1 MSFIV
6 WNFKHTIFLHFSM
19 FQRQENNLATW
30 FQGMQKNL
38 CILGGLCFDILKA
51 YSYITLICSQ
61 CLQRQKLL
69 DAVTPGDHL
78 NVDIQ
83 MKEILLSGCVCVID
97 IIALFFVW
105 NIYFSIW
112 CMDHMLFG
120 VSLKFTRGVSTGTLL
135 VSCSSTT
142 SADNANLSTARS
154 PHLHSLKT
162 EAGFMSILI
171 SHLFQNLSRL
181 LPVAS

>member
-30 FQGMQKNL
+30 FQGMQKIL

-83 MKEILLSGCVCVID
+83 MEEGNLLSGCVCVIN

-135 VSCSSTT
+135 V
-142 SADNANLSTARS
+142 
-154 PHLHSLKT
+154 
-162 EAGFMSILI
+162 
-171 SHLFQNLSRL
+171 
-181 LPVAS
+181 

>member
-1 MSFIV
+1 MVPLFQKLELLETRCHCPQSFIV

-30 FQGMQKNL
+30 FQGMQKIL

-83 MKEILLSGCVCVID
+83 MEEGNFTLWMCLCNQYNNSIICVKHIFLSLGYGSCV
-97 IIALFFVW
+97 
-105 NIYFSIW
+105 IW
-112 CMDHMLFG
+112 CMFEIYPW
-120 VSLKFTRGVSTGTLL
+120 R
-135 VSCSSTT
+135 
-142 SADNANLSTARS
+142 
-154 PHLHSLKT
+154 
-162 EAGFMSILI
+162 
-171 SHLFQNLSRL
+171 
-181 LPVAS
+181 